1 MNPSDEKK
9 YAELS
14 LRAAAETQIDN
25 TPGGGM
31 PVRPIDELLHELQVH
46 QVELEMQN
54 EALRQKQIEL
64 EASRDRYVDLYDFA
78 PVGYLTLTA
87 DGTIDEI
94 NLTAATLFGMKRK
107 DVLHRRFT
115 SLVTAEDQSRWMT
128 HFLNVSAPD
137 SKGSVELSVQRG
149 DGTVFQTRLDSR
161 HAGVGADGTAV
172 RIALTD
178 VSRRKS
184 VEAALLQRNE
194 ELERFNRAA
203 VDRELA
209 MIDLK
214 RQVNALSLQLGLA
227 APFKLNFADPPP
239 DPINPVR
246 DPDSPATGTPR

>member
-64 EASRDRYVDLYDFA
+64 EATRDRYVDLYDFA

-94 NLTAATLFGMKRK
+94 NFTAATLLGMTRK

-115 SLVTAEDQSRWMT
+115 SLVAAEDQSRWLT
-128 HFLNVSAPD
+128 HFLNVNELD

-149 DGTVFQTRLDSR
+149 NGTAFRVRLDSR
-161 HAGVGADGTAV
+161 RTGVGADGTAV

-178 VSRRKS
+178 ISLRKS
-184 VEAALLQRNE
+184 AEAVLLQRNE
-194 ELERFNRAA
+194 ELERFNRA
-203 VDRELA
+203 VVGRELA

-214 RQVNALSLQLGLA
+214 RQVNALSCELGRTP
-227 APFKLNFADPPP
+227 PFALDFADAPA
-239 DPINPVR
+239 DSGDQTNGSS
-246 DPDSPATGTPR
+246 SPAEGAHG